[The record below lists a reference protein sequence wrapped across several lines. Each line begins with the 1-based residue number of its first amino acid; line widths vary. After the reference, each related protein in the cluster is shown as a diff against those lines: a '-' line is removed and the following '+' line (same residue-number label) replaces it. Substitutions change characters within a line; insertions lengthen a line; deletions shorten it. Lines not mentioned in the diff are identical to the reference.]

1 MNTLPA
7 KKYSLLIKVDDR
19 QFTYPSLENV
29 LAKLTKTT
37 QDQERKQLDTIMIQ
51 IKRQSGLVN
60 KNGRGLY
67 HRQAL

>member
-19 QFTYPSLENV
+19 QFTYRSLENV

-67 HRQAL
+67 HRQAF

>member
-7 KKYSLLIKVDDR
+7 KKYSLLIQVDDR

-67 HRQAL
+67 HRQAF